1 MAYGIWAAIIFG
13 AIALSAI
20 LVWINHARTTTHFQT
35 TPLTCRCGY
44 KAEHIWD
51 LADHLEDK

>member
-1 MAYGIWAAIIFG
+1 MTVAYFAPFVFG
-13 AIALSAI
+13 AIALCAI
-20 LVWINHARTTTHFQT
+20 LVWINHARTTIHYQT

-44 KAEHIWD
+44 KADHIWD